1 MKKTILYSKSK
12 EIATIQ
18 LCNPEN
24 HNSINT
30 EMALQIQ
37 QYLDLADEDPDV
49 RVVILT
55 GSGKSFC
62 AGQDLGE
69 MICDEAPSIR
79 KVLTQNHNPI
89 VSKIKS
95 MGKPVIAAVNGVA
108 AGAGAVFALACDLI
122 VASESAFFIQA
133 FSKIGLT
140 PGSGSTY
147 FLPRLIGMQ
156 KSMGHLLLGNKISAT
171 DAEKMGMIYAVVKD
185 DLFETE
191 VLSIAMQLCQLP
203 SLSLQ
208 YTKMALTQ
216 SMGNDLENQTQ
227 LEDELKCLA
236 GESDDYLEGV
246 SAFLEKRKPIFNQKN
261 NKELQLVAK
270 DIAENFKTKLGLKIY
285 QN

>member
-1 MKKTILYSKSK
+1 MKESVQFTKTNG
-12 EIATIQ
+12 IATIQ
-18 LCNPEN
+18 LSNPEN

-30 EMALQIQ
+30 KMAFLIQ
-37 QYLDLADEDPDV
+37 HYLDISENDSEV
-49 RVVILT
+49 RVVILR

-69 MICDEAPSIR
+69 MVCDQAPSIR

-95 MGKPVIAAVNGVA
+95 MNKPVIAAVNGVA

-122 VASESAFFIQA
+122 IATESAFFIQA

-171 DAEKMGMIYAVVKD
+171 DAEKMGMIYSVVKD
-185 DLFETE
+185 DMFEDEIQSTA
-191 VLSIAMQLCQLP
+191 SQICQLP

-208 YTKMALTQ
+208 YTKMALLH
-216 SMGNDLENQTQ
+216 SMGNDLETQTL

-236 GESDDYLEGV
+236 GESNDYLEGV
-246 SAFLEKRKPIFNQKN
+246 SAFLGKRKPCFNQTDT
-261 NKELQLVAK
+261 KELQYVAR
-270 DIAENFKTKLGLKIY
+270 DIAENMKARLNLKVH

>member
-1 MKKTILYSKSK
+1 MKKSVQYLKNNG
-12 EIATIQ
+12 IATIQ
-18 LCNPEN
+18 LNNLEN

-30 EMALQIQ
+30 TMALHMQ
-37 QYLDLADEDPDV
+37 QYLDDANEDPEV

-62 AGQDLGE
+62 AGQDLAE
-69 MICDEAPSIR
+69 MVCDQAPSIR

-89 VSKIKS
+89 VSKIKA
-95 MGKPVIAAVNGVA
+95 MDKPVIAAVNGVA

-122 VASESAFFIQA
+122 IATESAFFIQA

-185 DLFETE
+185 DLFENE
-191 VLSIAMQLCQLP
+191 VHSIAMQLCQLP

-208 YTKMALTQ
+208 YTKMALIQ

-246 SAFLEKRKPIFNQKN
+246 SAFLEKRKPSFNKTDT
-261 NKELQLVAK
+261 KELQLVAK
-270 DIAENFKTKLGLKIY
+270 DIAENFKTKLGLQIY